1 MGHGG
6 VTEGQSSGTWRGLQ
20 RGRVVKHGGVTE
32 GQSSGTRR
40 GYRGAE

>member
-1 MGHGG
+1 MEG

-20 RGRVVKHGGVTE
+20 RGRVVGHGGVTE
-32 GQSSGTRR
+32 GRVVGHGG